1 MIAAEAVPSLS
12 PQFLDVGGVRTRH
25 VAGGE
30 GPPVVLL
37 HGIGRSLEDFEP
49 TIRALSTTHRVYAPD
64 MIGFGYT
71 GKPEVNYSLSGLARF
86 VRHYLDAVGETRP
99 VTLIGNSLGGA
110 VAQTFAVMYPE
121 QTCGLVLVNS
131 AGFGRD
137 VALALRL
144 CAVPGLGERLLA
156 PDPGS
161 ARRVTRSLFA
171 SPDFATP
178 ERTAHTLAL
187 SQQPGAARAFLSVL
201 RSIGT
206 VRGARAEW
214 QAEMAARLP
223 ALRLPTLIVWGDRD
237 EILPARHLEAARRTH
252 PHATVHLFTQTGH
265 VPQIEREAEF
275 TALLRSFLEQNRSGA
290 AQRGTGD
297 GRHH

>member
-1 MIAAEAVPSLS
+1 MTAAESPPQPLS
-12 PQFLDVGGVRTRH
+12 PQFLNVGGIRTRH
-25 VAGGE
+25 VTGGE
-30 GPPVVLL
+30 GRPVVLL

-49 TIRALSTTHRVYAPD
+49 TIRALSGTHRVYAPD
-64 MIGFGYT
+64 LIGFGYT
-71 GKPEVNYSLSGLARF
+71 DKPQVNYSLPGLARF

-110 VAQTFAVMYPE
+110 VAQTFAVIYPE
-121 QTCGLVLVNS
+121 QTRGLGLVNS

-144 CAVPGLGERLLA
+144 CALPGLGERLLA
-156 PDPGS
+156 PGPAS

-171 SPDFATP
+171 SPAFATP
-178 ERTAHTLAL
+178 ERVAHTLAL
-187 SQQPGAARAFLSVL
+187 ARQPGAARAFLSVL

-214 QAEMAARLP
+214 QAKLAGRLP
-223 ALRLPTLIVWGDRD
+223 ALKRPTLIVWGDRD
-237 EILPARHLEAARRTH
+237 EILPAHHLEAARRTH

-275 TALLRSFLEQNRSGA
+275 NALLHAFLEHNRL
-290 AQRGTGD
+290 
-297 GRHH
+297 